1 MRATLTEVLEL
12 SDFMSFFLGG
22 FFLQQKQS
30 QNLKDLVEALQIF
43 LPFQMMWHGPYT
55 HRYISISNISRVKFT
70 LYFFAKALVLFF
82 PPCWSGQISLFL
94 KGGFSK
100 VKWSQTVHSTSFHL
114 FFFKHSMGCSQISLH
129 PRKKN

>member
-55 HRYISISNISRVKFT
+55 HTDTSVF
-70 LYFFAKALVLFF
+70 
-82 PPCWSGQISLFL
+82 
-94 KGGFSK
+94 
-100 VKWSQTVHSTSFHL
+100 QTSHE
-114 FFFKHSMGCSQISLH
+114 
-129 PRKKN
+129 